1 MGWDWAEGIGCYGHS
16 IHCANVSFARITCP
30 NVEGPLCNT
39 SEIFREGSKYAIDSW
54 KMYCEHFHLN
64 VDCVFM
70 CDEIPCS
77 HDTVLYITRGSF
89 VFGKQL
95 VKGATVEQIG
105 QLPVDLPIHV
115 AQFIYLFNQ
124 TNTFANVWNKRGCRR
139 KCVKIVA
146 PPPGN
151 ELEDIKSKISGAGF
165 FVGCI

>member
-1 MGWDWAEGIGCYGHS
+1 MGCDWATGVGCFGHS
-16 IHCANVSFARITCP
+16 IRCACVSFAQITCP
-30 NVEGPLCNT
+30 NVEYPLRDT
-39 SEIFREGSKYAIDSW
+39 TEIFREGANYVIDSW
-54 KMYCEHFHLN
+54 KTYCEHFHLN

-77 HDTVLYITRGSF
+77 HATALYIHKGSF

-95 VKGATVEQIG
+95 VNGATVEQIG
-105 QLPVDLPIHV
+105 QLPVDLPIHI

-124 TNTFANVWNKRGCRR
+124 TAKFANMWNKNGDRR
-139 KCVKIVA
+139 KSVKIGA
-146 PPPGN
+146 PSPSI